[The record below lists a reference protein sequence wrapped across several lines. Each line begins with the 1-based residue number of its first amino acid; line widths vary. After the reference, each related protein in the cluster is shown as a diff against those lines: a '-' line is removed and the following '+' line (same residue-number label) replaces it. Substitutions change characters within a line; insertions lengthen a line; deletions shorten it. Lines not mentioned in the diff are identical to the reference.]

1 MGGEES
7 AGVGGGDPRPA
18 MIERFVHVST
28 MLRPLAVTT
37 IALITAFAVAGPAA
51 AGAAT
56 VDRIANVETFL
67 VVAFGDDFPI
77 ASISRADC
85 TFTQLVVR
93 PDGSATETMHCRLND
108 NPVSVPEYQGSAP
121 QVAFHNWGG
130 PCEWVSDYWYAKNE
144 SIVFADSYRYVVT
157 PGGLVFA
164 QATYPAEPVAC
175 E

>member
-1 MGGEES
+1 
-7 AGVGGGDPRPA
+7 
-18 MIERFVHVST
+18 MIERVVHVST

-37 IALITAFAVAGPAA
+37 VALLTAFALAGPAA
-51 AGAAT
+51 AGSPT
-56 VDRIANVETFL
+56 VDRIANIETVL
-67 VVAFGDDFPI
+67 VVAMPDDFPI

-85 TFTQLVVR
+85 SFAQLVVR
-93 PDGSATETMHCRLND
+93 PDGSSTETLHCRLND
-108 NPVSVPEYQGSAP
+108 NPVMVPEFQGSAP

-144 SIVFADSYRYVVT
+144 STVFADSYRYVVT

-164 QATYPAEPVAC
+164 QATYPADPLDC